1 MRTGV
6 PSEGV
11 AELDRRAFPLSH
23 AQKGLWFAQ
32 QLHPDVPFL
41 VAQYVELRGHVDVG
55 ALRWASEQGSFDLES
70 PGIRLFEFDG
80 EPYQLADETI
90 EDELGYIDLRE
101 CEDPVGEAHR
111 WMDERRRRP
120 MHVFTDRLINATL
133 LHIGEDHYFLT
144 TFAHHLTL
152 DGYGAMVLMNRV
164 AELYTHAVARTEAP
178 PSKALHVREL
188 YEAEDAYPG
197 SRRFEIDRDYWAER
211 TPGLP
216 EPSRL
221 TERQAYPSAVSALA
235 SEVMDPE
242 VAERIGSLARE
253 WNSTAV
259 PVVVAAFAAF
269 LSRMTGNTDIVLSLP
284 VSARTTAAARRSG
297 GSVANVVPLRVQID
311 PRGSVADLV
320 RRVQLELTG
329 ALRHQRYRYED
340 ILHDARSSSR
350 ESNSFGPMINIMMF
364 HQETWWG
371 DVLGELN
378 VLATGPVDDLSIN
391 LYPGVAGRSIR
402 VDFEGNPAVYDRDEL
417 GSHHARFM
425 RYLDGFIAG
434 ATSTPVG
441 HLPILTGDE
450 RSALV
455 PAAGPAARTPMTLP
469 EILDE
474 TAGSDAVALRD
485 SEVEVTYKELH
496 DRSNRLARKLIRLGV
511 GAGDR
516 VALMLPRSVEHVV
529 AVWAVARTGGA
540 FIPVDPSYPNE
551 RIAHMIAES
560 GATMAIAPGPG
571 VVPAGVD
578 WIDVADEPG
587 DSRPVTDDDRLHPL
601 RVDNAAYVIYTSGS
615 VGAPRGITMTHR
627 GLANHA
633 AAVRRMYAADARSRV
648 LACASPSYDASIHDL
663 LVAATA
669 GATLVTAPPT
679 VHGGTELS
687 ELLRRERI
695 THWTTTPAVP
705 ATMDPAGLDA
715 LQVLAVAGDVCAPEL
730 VARWGAGRR
739 MLNLYGPTEVTIW
752 STATEALA
760 ADSPVT
766 IGRPIEGVSAVVLDR
781 SLQPVPVGVLG
792 ELYLSGPGVARGYL
806 ERPGA
811 TAARFV
817 ADPYSSGSV
826 RMYRTGDFVRW
837 TQEHHLEF
845 VDRADDQVKIRG
857 FRVELGEV
865 TAVLGQCPG
874 VDSAIAVTHSR
885 DEELV
890 IAGYVLGATL
900 DSEKVLSYAA
910 QRLPEYMVPATVTV
924 LDTMP
929 LTPSGKVDR
938 SALPIPAP
946 HERELRFWR
955 EQLRGMPHT
964 VPLPTDHEPGK
975 PLVTESAA
983 VSFAVDSHLRWKLE
997 KLAHE
1002 QESALFTVV
1011 HAALAVVLSTVSGAE
1026 DFAIGALFDDGGT
1039 FPRVRRGGPLAL
1051 RSRIDPRST
1060 FADLVAAARRT
1071 ERAAVSHSDVPFD
1084 MVVSTVGCDRSTG
1097 RHPLFQ
1103 VSLAVDDA
1111 AAELGSLDLAVSIRR
1126 RSDGGKDRLEGQ
1138 FAYAAKH
1145 FDETTVQGW
1154 ADRLQRLFTMVAEDP
1169 RITLGSIDLL
1179 TEDERAAAIGGSSE
1193 PMPPRTSL
1201 PELFL
1206 HRVAEHP
1213 DSIAVSDGNGDITY
1227 EELAR
1232 RSERLSRQLFAAGV
1246 STESVV
1252 GIAVSESV
1260 ELVVAHV
1267 AVLRAG
1273 AACLPVPPEY
1283 PTERLRYILADAMP
1297 TVVVS
1302 RMRDVER
1309 IPAAGSAPLLLENL
1323 ADPVEN
1329 VLSGSAKPIHPDSA
1343 AYVLCHAGAKPVM
1356 LTHANLLARIRSG
1369 KAHDVVFTD
1378 VWSALVAG
1386 ERASVGGHGTR
1397 RTRTLELTSGMRAY
1411 VLDRSL
1417 RPVPPGTVGELYVAG
1432 HQIGRGYYRLPGA
1445 TADRFVADPFI
1456 NEVIGCCSA
1465 RRMYRTGE
1473 MVRYVDGTLKP
1484 ALDSGFGTDLER
1496 WRHALRGVGTPAPL
1510 PTDRSEV
1517 GDEPVTDSTH
1527 RFSVSAASHHAAI
1540 LLAGRESATL
1550 FTVLRAALAVLLS
1563 RLGVHRDLVIGGEA
1577 GHAREATNTL
1587 ALRARVTPEMTF
1599 RAVLGQVRDFDVAA
1613 FEHAHVPFEELADL
1627 LGGRRPQVALA
1638 LSPTSNGATTAS
1650 FDLSFTYS
1658 ERWSDNDPAGLD
1670 ASVSYSPHLFDEAT
1684 VQSLAELFSGIL
1696 DVVTARPDTEVGDIP
1711 LNPGADLTG
1720 GTASDAKTFA
1730 DILTASAVAYPL
1742 SPALTDGEVTLT
1754 YRELD
1759 RLSDALAGALTARG
1773 AAPGRVVALGLPRSV
1788 DFMIALW
1795 AITKT
1800 GAAFLPVDPTHP
1812 AERLDRVLTEAGVRL
1827 GVGQMSPRVGDVEW
1841 VPVQTGATTDITGPV
1856 RVPVLPD
1863 EVAYII
1869 YTSGSTGTP
1878 KGVMVTHRG
1887 LASLTDEAV
1896 RRYQVTPNSRVL
1908 HGYNPTF
1915 DAALLETLLAFGSGG
1930 CLVVAPAEVYAGPDL
1945 HRVLVENRVTHYLST
1960 PAVLTTLD
1968 VEGLDHVEVVA
1979 VGGEAL
1985 PADLAALWSEGRLM
1999 LNAYGPTE
2007 STVVATLTEV
2017 EGQVTIGGPIAGTTA
2032 LVLDDRLRPVPV
2044 GGIGELYLSG
2054 PALARGYVGS
2064 PSRSAGRFVAGRHGA
2079 RMYRTGD
2086 LVHRRADGNLH
2097 FISRV
2102 DRQVKIRGVRIEPG
2116 EVDAA
2121 IKRESEVDGAITV
2134 ARPNTSGT
2142 DMLVSYVVR
2151 RGSLDVETLRKR
2163 LEDALPSYLVPTAIV
2178 VLDSFPV
2185 NASGKIDVKALPAP
2199 IFETRAF
2206 RAPVTAVEQTV
2217 AGVFAE
2223 VLTREHV
2230 GLDDDFFAMGGN
2242 SLIATQLAARLGT
2255 ALNAHV
2261 PVRLLF
2267 EASTVESLAQRVS
2280 TEVGGGGRVPLTPR
2294 PRPERVPLSLAQ
2306 QRMWFLSRFDSQSP
2320 AYNLPLVV
2328 RLSGD
2333 LNVDALQNAVHALI
2347 DRHES
2352 LRTVFPEH
2360 DGEPVQVVLPADQ
2373 VDLDLT
2379 PIAVEAGEVERH
2391 VLPVVTRG
2399 FDVTASVPIR
2409 GKLFQVGERE
2419 FVLAMVVHHISGDGF
2434 SMAPL
2439 ARDVMTAYAALSR
2452 GETPA
2457 WTPLPV
2463 QYADFALWQR
2473 EVLGSEN
2480 DPASLISQ
2488 QLGYWK
2494 SALAGLP
2501 DQLELPTDHPRP
2513 PVQSYAGGR
2522 VEVVV
2527 DADDHKALVEL
2538 ARATNTTLFMV
2549 VHTALAVFLARMSG
2563 TNDIAIGTPIAGRG
2577 EAALD
2582 DLVGMF
2588 VNTMVFRTSVG
2599 SGDSFD
2605 NLLAQNRERD
2615 IAGFGHSDVPFE
2627 RLVEVLNPVR
2637 STARHPLFQVGL
2649 SFQNLA
2655 PLSVELPGLTVT
2667 GVEYEGQISQFDLHL
2682 IVTDHYDGHGQPTGV
2697 TGYLTYAK
2705 DLFEASTIERF
2716 VERFL
2721 RTLRAVTR
2729 DPSRPVGDIDVL
2741 DGPER
2746 QSMLESW
2753 NATAHPVDADGT
2765 LVSLFDSQ
2773 VATTPNSV
2781 ALVHEGWEL
2790 TYSDFD
2796 ARVNRLA
2803 RKLIALGVGPE
2814 SLVGLAIR
2822 RSVDLMVGMYAVVKA
2837 GGAYLPLDPDQPAE
2851 RVAYILDTAL
2861 PVCVLATTRD
2871 GFSAPGNIAVL
2882 CVDTVDLSTFCDE
2895 PVRDAERISPLRA
2908 ENAAYVIF
2916 TSGSTGKPKGV
2927 AVTHG
2932 AIVNQLLWMR
2942 AEFGL
2947 DVDDVALL
2955 KTAATFDLSVW
2966 EFWSALVSGGRVVI
2980 ADPEGHQD
2988 PLYLIELMR
2997 TSGVT
3002 TLHAVPSMLE
3012 ALSVASDDTLP
3023 SSLRRVLAIGEALPT
3038 ATVESFR
3045 DVSRAQLFNLYGPT
3059 ETAVSVTAHKVTPH
3073 DTSSVPIGRPEW
3085 NTCVYVLDDRL
3096 QPVPPGVPG
3105 ELYLAGA
3112 QLARGYV
3119 ARADLTA
3126 ERFVANP
3133 YGAPGERLYRTGDVV
3148 SWGDDGE
3155 LDYVGRTDFQVK
3167 LRGFRI
3173 ELSEIEAALR
3183 GHTAVSQAITVVRSD
3198 VDGGD
3203 RLVAYVVPATPGAID
3218 VESLK
3223 STVAKRLPSYMVP
3236 GAFVE
3241 LASLPLNVNGK
3252 VDRRALPIP
3261 EYEQREFRPPTTKSE
3276 RVVATAFQELLGV
3289 EQVGTDDN
3297 FFELGGNS
3305 LMAVRV
3311 LSRIE
3316 VASGSKVPLQSLMTD
3331 PTPGSIAARMDAPEA
3346 DEDPALQVV
3355 FPIRSAGTGR
3365 PVFCIHPIV
3374 GLAWCYTG
3382 LASHIDSDRQIYG
3395 IQSPAIVGDT
3405 RLPASIDELAGRY
3418 VEEIRRIQPVGP
3430 YDLLG
3435 WSLGGV
3441 LAQAMAVQ
3449 LQASGE
3455 EVATLAMLDSYAHP
3469 PETGDGELPVSV
3481 EDLLAGMGYEGEL
3494 PAAVAHMTP
3503 ESAADLLGALGG
3515 PLSVLTP
3522 AHVEK
3527 MIASA
3532 AHNNQLLESHQPG
3545 LFHGNVVF
3553 FTAAQDDPSG
3563 VRAKTSW
3570 EPHVDGVIRNR
3581 AIDSTHWHMTSPKAL
3596 EAVGTALR
3604 RAGAG
3609 RSRSMT

>member
-1 MRTGV
+1 MGTGGRRESSGEV
-6 PSEGV
+6 DP
-11 AELDRRAFPLSH
+11 RAFPLSH

-70 PGIRLFEFDG
+70 PGIRLIEFDG

-90 EDELGYIDLRE
+90 EDELGYVDLRE
-101 CEDPVGEAHR
+101 YEDPVNEAHL
-111 WMDERRRRP
+111 WIDERRRRP
-120 MHVFTDRLINATL
+120 MHVFSDRLINATL

-178 PSKALHVREL
+178 PSKALRVREL

-197 SRRFEIDRDYWAER
+197 TRRFEIDREYWAER

-221 TERQAYPSAVSALA
+221 TERRAYPSAVSELA

-242 VAERIGSLARE
+242 VAERIGGLARE

-269 LSRMTGNTDIVLSLP
+269 LARMTGNADIVLSLP

-297 GSVANVVPLRVQID
+297 GSVANVVPLRVQVD
-311 PRGSVADLV
+311 PWGSVADLV

-425 RYLDGFIAG
+425 RYLDGFTAG
-434 ATSTPVG
+434 ATNTSVG
-441 HLPILTGDE
+441 SLPILTGDE
-450 RSALV
+450 RDVLV
-455 PAAGPAARTPMTLP
+455 PAGGPAARTPLTLP

-485 SEVEVTYKELH
+485 SAGEMTYRELH

-540 FIPVDPSYPNE
+540 FVPVDPSYPDD

-560 GATMAIAPGPG
+560 DATMAIALGPE

-587 DSRPVTDDDRLHPL
+587 DSRPVTDDDRIHPL

-615 VGAPRGITMTHR
+615 VGAPRGTTMTHR

-633 AAVRRMYAADARSRV
+633 AAVRRLYAADARSRV
-648 LACASPSYDASIHDL
+648 LACASPSYDASIHDM

-679 VHGGTELS
+679 LHGGTDLL

-705 ATMDPAGLDA
+705 AALDPAGLDA

-730 VARWGAGRR
+730 VSRWGVGRR

-752 STATEALA
+752 STATEVLA
-760 ADSPVT
+760 PGSPVT

-781 SLQPVPVGVLG
+781 SMQPIPVGVVG
-792 ELYLSGPGVARGYL
+792 ELYLSGPGVGRGYL

-817 ADPYSSGSV
+817 ANPYSSESE
-826 RMYRTGDFVRW
+826 RMYRTGDLVRW
-837 TQEHHLEF
+837 TKEHLLEF
-845 VDRADDQVKIRG
+845 VDRVDDQVKIRG

-865 TAVLGQCPG
+865 TAVLGEHPG
-874 VDSAIAVTHSR
+874 VDSAIAVAHSR
-885 DEELV
+885 DDEL
-890 IAGYVLGATL
+890 IIDGYVSGAAV

-938 SALPIPAP
+938 SALPVPAP
-946 HERELRFWR
+946 HERELRYWR

-964 VPLPTDHEPGK
+964 VPLPTDHEPGRSRTSK
-975 PLVTESAA
+975 SAV
-983 VSFAVDSHLRWKLE
+983 VSFAVNSHLRWKLE

-1002 QESALFTVV
+1002 HECTLFTVV
-1011 HAALAVVLSTVSGAE
+1011 HAALAVVLSTVSGAD
-1026 DFAIGALFDDGGT
+1026 DFAIGALFDDST
-1039 FPRVRRGGPLAL
+1039 FPLGRRGGPLVL
-1051 RSRIDPRST
+1051 RNRIDPRAT
-1060 FADLVAAARRT
+1060 FADLVAESKRT
-1071 ERAAVSHSDVPFD
+1071 ECAAVSHADIPFD
-1084 MVVSTVGCDRSTG
+1084 LIASTVGGDRNTV

-1103 VSLAVDDA
+1103 VSLAVADA
-1111 AAELGSLDLAVSIRR
+1111 APELGSLDLAVSIRP
-1126 RSDGGKDRLEGQ
+1126 RSDAGKDRLEGQ
-1138 FAYAAKH
+1138 FSYAAEF
-1145 FDETTVQGW
+1145 FDEATAQRW
-1154 ADRLQRLFTMVAEDP
+1154 ADRLQRLFVVITDDP
-1169 RITLGSIDLL
+1169 RTAVGSIDLL
-1179 TEDERAAAIGGSSE
+1179 TEDERATAVGGTPE

-1206 HRVAEHP
+1206 RRVAERP
-1213 DSIAVSDGNGDITY
+1213 DSIAVSDASGDVTY
-1227 EELAR
+1227 AELAR
-1232 RSERLSRQLFAAGV
+1232 RSEQVSHQLLAAGV
-1246 STESVV
+1246 SAESVV
-1252 GIAVSESV
+1252 GVAISESV

-1267 AVLRAG
+1267 AVLRVG
-1273 AACLPVPPEY
+1273 AACLPMPPEY
-1283 PTERLRYILADAMP
+1283 PTERLRYILADARP
-1297 TVVVS
+1297 TVVLS
-1302 RMRDVER
+1302 RRTDVDR
-1309 IPAAGSAPLLLENL
+1309 IPAAGSSTLLMETL
-1323 ADPVEN
+1323 AVPDGDEPAERVR
-1329 VLSGSAKPIHPDSA
+1329 PIHPDSA
-1343 AYVLCHAGAKPVM
+1343 AYMLCHAGMKPIL

-1369 KAHDVVFTD
+1369 KAQDVVFTD
-1378 VWSALVAG
+1378 IWGALVAG
-1386 ERASVGGHGTR
+1386 DRAVIGGQGSR
-1397 RTRTLELTSGMRAY
+1397 RARTLELTSGMRAY

-1417 RPVPPGTVGELYVAG
+1417 RPVPPGTAGELYVAG
-1432 HQIGRGYYRLPGA
+1432 YQIGRGFARRSGA

-1456 NEVIGCCSA
+1456 NEVTGCSG

-1473 MVRYVDGTLKP
+1473 MVRYVDGELRP
-1484 ALDSGFGTDLER
+1484 ALDARFGTDLER

-1510 PTDRSEV
+1510 PTDRSDV
-1517 GDEPVTDSTH
+1517 DDVVVADSTH
-1527 RFSVSAASHHAAI
+1527 RFSVSAASHEAGVR
-1540 LLAGRESATL
+1540 LARRESATL

-1577 GHAREATNTL
+1577 GHAREGTNTL
-1587 ALRARVTPEMTF
+1587 ALRARLTPEMTF
-1599 RAVLGQVRDFDVAA
+1599 REVLGQVRDFDVAA
-1613 FEHAHVPFEELADL
+1613 FEHADVPFEELADL

-1638 LSPTSNGATTAS
+1638 LSPAPSETSTTAP

-1658 ERWSDNDPAGLD
+1658 ERWSNHDPAGLD
-1670 ASVSYSPHLFDEAT
+1670 ASVRYSPDLFDEAT
-1684 VQSLAELFSGIL
+1684 IHSLAELFSAIL
-1696 DVVTARPDTEVGDIP
+1696 DAVAASPDTEVSDIP
-1711 LNPGADLTG
+1711 LNPGAALDG
-1720 GTASDAKTFA
+1720 GTGSDAKTFA
-1730 DILTASAVAYPL
+1730 DILTATAVAYPT

-1759 RLSDALAGALTARG
+1759 RQSDELAGALTVRG
-1773 AAPGRVVALGLPRSV
+1773 AAPGGVVALGLPRSV

-1827 GVGQMSPRVGDVEW
+1827 GVGQMSSRVGDIEW
-1841 VPVQTGATTDITGPV
+1841 VPVQTGADTDITGPA
-1856 RVPVLPD
+1856 RVPVRPD

-1896 RRYQVTPNSRVL
+1896 RRYRVTSNSRVL
-1908 HGYNPTF
+1908 QGYNPTF

-1930 CLVVAPAEVYAGPDL
+1930 CLVVAPADVYAGPDL
-1945 HRVLVENRVTHYLST
+1945 HRVLVQNRVTHYLST
-1960 PAVLTTLD
+1960 PAVLSSLD

-1985 PADLAALWSEGRLM
+1985 PADLAAVWSDGRLM

-2032 LVLDDRLRPVPV
+2032 VVLDDRLRRVPV

-2064 PSRSAGRFVAGRHGA
+2064 PARSAGRFVAGPHGA

-2121 IKRESEVDGAITV
+2121 IKRESDVDGAITV
-2134 ARPNTSGT
+2134 ARPNTAGT

-2151 RGSLDVETLRKR
+2151 RESLDVQLLRKR

-2178 VLDSFPV
+2178 VLDSFPL
-2185 NASGKIDVKALPAP
+2185 NASGKIDVKALPEP
-2199 IFETRAF
+2199 VFETRAF
-2206 RAPVTAVEQTV
+2206 RAPGTAVERTV
-2217 AGVFAE
+2217 AGVFAD
-2223 VLTREHV
+2223 VLAVDHV

-2242 SLIATQLAARLGT
+2242 SLIATQLAARLGA
-2255 ALNAHV
+2255 ALDAHI

-2267 EASTVESLAQRVS
+2267 EASTVEALAQRVAS
-2280 TEVGGGGRVPLTPR
+2280 EVGGGIRVPLSPR
-2294 PRPERVPLSLAQ
+2294 PRPGRIPLSLAQ
-2306 QRMWFLSRFDSQSP
+2306 QRMWFLSRFDPHSP

-2328 RLSGD
+2328 RLTGD
-2333 LNVDALQNAVHALI
+2333 LDVAALQGAVNALL

-2360 DGEPVQVVLPADQ
+2360 DGEPVQVVLPASQ
-2373 VDLDLT
+2373 VQLDLT
-2379 PIAVEAGEVERH
+2379 PIAVDAGAVERH

-2399 FDVTASVPIR
+2399 FDVTTSVPIR
-2409 GKLFQVGERE
+2409 GKLFQVSKNE
-2419 FVLAMVVHHISGDGF
+2419 FVLAMAVHHISGDGF

-2439 ARDVMTAYAALSR
+2439 ARDVMTAYVALSS
-2452 GETPA
+2452 GEEPA

-2473 EVLGSEN
+2473 EVLGSED
-2480 DPASLISQ
+2480 DPGSLISQ
-2488 QLGYWK
+2488 QLDYWK
-2494 SALAGLP
+2494 SALSGLP
-2501 DQLELPTDHPRP
+2501 DQLELPTDRPRP

-2522 VEVVV
+2522 VPVAV
-2527 DADDHKALVEL
+2527 DAEIHRALVEL
-2538 ARATNTTLFMV
+2538 ARTTNSTLFMV
-2549 VHTALAVFLARMSG
+2549 MHTALAVFLARMSG
-2563 TNDIAIGTPIAGRG
+2563 TGDIAIGTPIAGRG

-2588 VNTMVFRTSVG
+2588 VNTMVFRTSVD
-2599 SGDSFD
+2599 SADSFGE
-2605 NLLAQNRERD
+2605 LLAQTRERD
-2615 IAGFGHSDVPFE
+2615 IAGFGHADVPFE

-2637 STARHPLFQVGL
+2637 STARHPLFQVGF

-2667 GVEYEGQISQFDLHL
+2667 GVEYEGQVSQFDLHL
-2682 IVTDHYDGHGQPTGV
+2682 IVTDHYDGDGEPAGV
-2697 TGYLTYAK
+2697 SGYLTYAK
-2705 DLFEASTIERF
+2705 DLFEASTVERF
-2716 VERFL
+2716 VERFR
-2721 RTLRAVTR
+2721 RTLQAVSQ
-2729 DPSRPVGDIDVL
+2729 DQSSPVGDL
-2741 DGPER
+2741 DLLAAPER
-2746 QSMLESW
+2746 QLMLEGW

-2781 ALVHEGWEL
+2781 ALVHEGRTL
-2790 TYSDFD
+2790 TYSEFD

-2822 RSVDLMVGMYAVVKA
+2822 RSVDLIVGMYAVVKA
-2837 GGAYLPLDPDQPAE
+2837 GGAYVPLDPDQPAE
-2851 RVAYILDTAL
+2851 RISYIVDTAS
-2861 PVCVLATTRD
+2861 PVCVLTTSD
-2871 GFSAPGNIAVL
+2871 SGFSARGNRAVL
-2882 CVDTVDLSTFCDE
+2882 CVDTVDLSMFSDD
-2895 PVRDAERISPLRA
+2895 PVRDAERTSPLRA
-2908 ENAAYVIF
+2908 KNAAYVIF

-2927 AVTHG
+2927 AVPHG

-2947 DVDDVALL
+2947 DGDDVVLL

-2966 EFWSALVSGGRVVI
+2966 EFWSALVAGGQVVI
-2980 ADPEGHQD
+2980 ANTEGSQD
-2988 PLYLIELMR
+2988 PSYLIELMR
-2997 TSGVT
+2997 TSAVT
-3002 TLHAVPSMLE
+3002 TLHVVPSMLE
-3012 ALSVASDDTLP
+3012 ALSVATDHALP
-3023 SSLRRVLAIGEALPT
+3023 SSLRRVLAIGEELPP
-3038 ATVESFR
+3038 ATVQNFR
-3045 DVSRAQLFNLYGPT
+3045 DISDVQLFNLYGPT
-3059 ETAVSVTAHKVTPH
+3059 ETAVSVTVHEVTH
-3073 DTSSVPIGRPEW
+3073 QDTSSVPIGRPEW
-3085 NTCVYVLDDRL
+3085 NTHAYVLDDRL
-3096 QPVPPGVPG
+3096 HPVPPGVPG

-3119 ARADLTA
+3119 ARPELTA

-3133 YGAPGERLYRTGDVV
+3133 YGTPGERLYRTGDRVA
-3148 SWGDDGE
+3148 WGDDGE
-3155 LDYVGRTDFQVK
+3155 LDFLGRTDFQVK

-3173 ELSEIEAALR
+3173 ELSEVEAALR
-3183 GHTAVSQAITVVRSD
+3183 SHAGVTQAIAVVRSD
-3198 VDGGD
+3198 VTGGD
-3203 RLVAYVVPATPGAID
+3203 RLVAYVVPAARGKID
-3218 VESLK
+3218 VNSLK
-3223 STVAKRLPSYMVP
+3223 TTVAKRLPSYMMP

-3252 VDRRALPIP
+3252 VDRRALPVP
-3261 EYEQREFRPPTTKSE
+3261 EYEQRAFRPPTTKSE
-3276 RVVATAFQELLGV
+3276 LAVAAAFRELLGV
-3289 EQVGTDDN
+3289 DQIGADDN

-3316 VASGSKVPLQSLMTD
+3316 AATGSKVPLQSLMTD
-3331 PTPGSIAARMDAPEA
+3331 PTPASIAARMDVPQT
-3346 DEDPALQVV
+3346 DVDPALQVV

-3365 PVFCIHPIV
+3365 PLFCIHPIV
-3374 GLAWCYTG
+3374 GLAWCYSG
-3382 LASHIDSDRQIYG
+3382 LASHVDPDRPIYG
-3395 IQSPAIVGDT
+3395 IQSPAIAGDSP
-3405 RLPASIDELAGRY
+3405 LPVSIDELAVWY
-3418 VEEIRRIQPVGP
+3418 LSEIRRIQPSGP

-3441 LAQAMAVQ
+3441 LAHSMAVQ
-3449 LQASGE
+3449 LQTAGE
-3455 EVATLAMLDSYAHP
+3455 DVATLAMLDSYARP
-3469 PETGDGELPVSV
+3469 PETGEGELPVSV

-3494 PAAVAHMTP
+3494 PPAVAHMSP
-3503 ESAADLLGALGG
+3503 ESAAGLLGDLGG

-3522 AHVEK
+3522 AHLER
-3527 MIASA
+3527 MIAGG
-3532 AHNNQLLESHQPG
+3532 AHNNQLLESHRPG
-3545 LFHGNVVF
+3545 QFHGSVLL
-3553 FTAAQDDPSG
+3553 FTAAHDDPTG
-3563 VRAKTSW
+3563 ECAKVSW
-3570 EPHVDGVIRNR
+3570 EPYVDGVIRNR
-3581 AIDSTHWHMTSPKAL
+3581 TLDSTHWHMTSPRAL
-3596 EAVGTALR
+3596 EAVGDALR

-3609 RSRSMT
+3609 RSRSGV